1 MKRTFTLFA
10 AILLLAVGA
19 AAQKLSYQAV
29 VRNSANELVYDATVS
44 VSLKILAADGV
55 TVQYAETQTTTT
67 NQNGLLTL
75 IIGEHP
81 TGSYS
86 LTNVNWTDA
95 SIRTD
100 ITLPTGDVV
109 TNTMPVTAVPY
120 ALYAD
125 GAGGNL
131 DQVQS
136 DWTETNTAS
145 KAYIQNKPN
154 IPTVPTNVS
163 AFQNDAGY
171 LTGYTETDP
180 QFNAWDKD
188 YNDLTNKPT
197 IPTVPTNVSAFQNDA
212 GYLTGY
218 TETDPQFNAWNKD
231 YNDLTNKP
239 NIPVVNN
246 ATLTLKQG
254 NATLGTFTANASV
267 NQEIEIPTQAIPD
280 QVNADWN
287 ATDGP
292 AKILNKPTIPTVPTS
307 VSAFQNDAGYLTS
320 YTETDPQFNAWDKD
334 YNDLT
339 NKPTIPTVPT
349 NVSAFQND
357 AGYLTSYTE
366 TQSLADVTAKGNSAG
381 NRQLKNVSDPTDA
394 QDAVTKSYLVAQTET
409 ITASIQQQ
417 LANLADQYQQ
427 QLGALTSSFQHQLD
441 SLGGVIEAQQH
452 LLDSLINGGS
462 TPIPPTPAAP
472 TATTSPATNLAA
484 TSATLNGTVSN
495 PDNVTITAQGFEW
508 KTTEGGTYAQVNAA
522 GETMTYSLTGLAA
535 NTSYTYRAFV
545 TTASGTSYGEEVTFT
560 TLSAGSTAVIDEKSC
575 PEAQTVTDHEGN
587 VYATVQIGNQ
597 CWMRDNLR
605 TTTSPSTG
613 TYLIPAANA
622 NYTYTGKQARW
633 FNNDSA
639 TYAPMNYGLLYNW
652 NAAVDTFN
660 TTYGETSVNTSS
672 SNAVSVTFN
681 GHRRGIC
688 PAGWHLPSDA
698 EWTAMTNYVSSQ
710 SAYTCGGNNIY
721 IAKAL
726 ASETGWNSSTDNC
739 AVGNTLTANNATGF
753 SAVPAG
759 GCVGSSFNG
768 AGGYAGFWSSTQLLS
783 SGYASY
789 RDLDY
794 GNARVYGTSIG
805 KNDGSS
811 VRCLRD
817 ESGNTV
823 QAPTATTS
831 SVTNITENSA
841 TLSGSVTNPDNVTI
855 ASKGFEYKALGST
868 AYTQVAATGTDD
880 SFSATVSNLA
890 PSTEYSYRAFVT
902 YDNNTVYGGEVT
914 FTTLCGNVQLSIQAT
929 KTSICPGV
937 ESVTLTA
944 SGAETYTWSTNE
956 TGASITITAPGYYTV
971 VGQDANGC
979 ERFTDIYIYEEVCAP
994 VPQVATLEPTHD
1006 PELYYHYLSGQIVS
1020 DNGSAVTECGF
1031 CISDGDQE
1039 PTYPNSAMSVQNW
1052 TGNTFNKDLH
1062 VSDFTEGVTYYV
1074 RAYARNSAG
1083 TGYGETVTIKWPK
1096 HPIVNLSDND
1106 ITNVTDNSAAAT
1118 ASVELRN
1125 CTGIVAAGFC
1135 WREIEN
1141 NVYPTLEDSHTVE
1154 AGSTSDY
1161 SFSSAITGLTQG
1173 IEYIV
1178 RAYVT
1183 TDENLTVYSGSSYF
1197 TTKCGAPTFELSAC
1211 GDDCVEVTYDLT
1223 NTGAM
1228 DGIGAYI
1235 QYKEAAA
1242 SVNSWYEEYAFSSP
1256 YYISYFLPNTEYEIR
1271 VGSHCDDE
1279 SVSWSE
1285 SKYFTVPYGSSAPTP
1300 AVTSAIPCT
1309 ITSGHPAQTAALG
1322 YTANG
1327 ANHGLE
1333 TVTSDGKINSVT
1345 DYDGNE
1351 YPVVQIGSQC
1361 WLAQNLRTT
1370 RYSDGTAIT
1379 PGGSSTSATTAY
1391 YYDYSSSN
1399 IPLADRGYLYN
1410 WPAVMRNSSSSSVT
1424 PSGVQGICPS
1434 GWHVPS
1440 DAEWTQLTDY
1450 VSGQSEYVCGGNTS
1464 YIAKAL
1470 ASKTYWNTSSGTC
1483 YVGDTQSAN
1492 NATGFGALPA
1502 GKYYNGCS
1510 NFGDYTDFWSA
1521 TEASSGGA
1529 WYRNLCCGYAYV
1541 YRNSLSWVYG
1551 CSVRCLRD

>member
-1 MKRTFTLFA
+1 
-10 AILLLAVGA
+10 
-19 AAQKLSYQAV
+19 
-29 VRNSANELVYDATVS
+29 
-44 VSLKILAADGV
+44 
-55 TVQYAETQTTTT
+55 
-67 NQNGLLTL
+67 
-75 IIGEHP
+75 
-81 TGSYS
+81 
-86 LTNVNWTDA
+86 
-95 SIRTD
+95 
-100 ITLPTGDVV
+100 
-109 TNTMPVTAVPY
+109 
-120 ALYAD
+120 
-125 GAGGNL
+125 
-131 DQVQS
+131 
-136 DWTETNTAS
+136 
-145 KAYIQNKPN
+145 
-154 IPTVPTNVS
+154 
-163 AFQNDAGY
+163 
-171 LTGYTETDP
+171 
-180 QFNAWDKD
+180 
-188 YNDLTNKPT
+188 
-197 IPTVPTNVSAFQNDA
+197 
-212 GYLTGY
+212 
-218 TETDPQFNAWNKD
+218 
-231 YNDLTNKP
+231 
-239 NIPVVNN
+239 
-246 ATLTLKQG
+246 
-254 NATLGTFTANASV
+254 
-267 NQEIEIPTQAIPD
+267 
-280 QVNADWN
+280 
-287 ATDGP
+287 
-292 AKILNKPTIPTVPTS
+292 LNKPTIPTVPTS